1 MSSNDMSGDPPPRPP
16 ADPASEAAG
25 TDPVLPLPG
34 SGGSARAMWVGSR
47 PGWVQAGWWDAPL
60 RPAVRALLDVP
71 LGPDLVTALLG
82 LDPQSRWRCPDP
94 HVEHPSYLRPTGR
107 SGSPCACMTVVC
119 AAWAAV
125 ASWIDHQATVAV
137 AAAAGAT
144 VQVVDWDRDD
154 PRMGTVVDP
163 AVDELAPALRVSPRG
178 ARTRVQSAR
187 ALIARPALSAAVEQ
201 GLVTG
206 FMARAVTCDLH
217 ELTRDAPARADLVV
231 DILIEKLRARHV
243 TGARAWTITEVR
255 QCLTRIAASLH
266 VDLRATRQR
275 AKTGRRVTM
284 TRDGRVGTIIADL
297 PDDVAVR
304 IMDRLHDLAH
314 HLTDPDDDRTAD
326 HKRADV
332 FTDLLLD
339 QAASRATAV
348 SGPKSGSGSGCDS
361 GSAQAQTQ
369 ARGTQRRRSRR
380 HRQTRT
386 PPQDR
391 ALIWARAA
399 IQARGRSTGR
409 RQAHRRSQ
417 PRTPTQ
423 PQGRTRA
430 RVQARA
436 QAATRPQA
444 RFGPGFRPG
453 LWFWFWSGSRPPRVT
468 PGRGEV
474 AVVIDAATLLA
485 LADHAGEIPGCGP
498 IPAEIARE
506 LAADRKWRWWIT
518 EPTTAHVTATSARTY
533 TPSAALARL
542 IRAREPY
549 CRMPGC
555 RAPAHRCDLDHTVP
569 WPDGDTTAD
578 NLGPVCR
585 RHHNL
590 KTHRHWKLTN
600 NGPHGH
606 SPDSDRPYGH
616 SPDGHTPDGDSPSG
630 WTWATPT
637 GITHHDIPE
646 HPLRT

>member
-1 MSSNDMSGDPPPRPP
+1 
-16 ADPASEAAG
+16 
-25 TDPVLPLPG
+25 
-34 SGGSARAMWVGSR
+34 MWVGSR

-187 ALIARPALSAAVEQ
+187 ALIARPALSTAVEQ

-332 FTDLLLD
+332 FTDLLLGE
-339 QAASRATAV
+339 AASRATSV

-361 GSAQAQTQ
+361 GPSCDSGSGPAAGN
-369 ARGTQRRRSRR
+369 AEASN
-380 HRQTRT
+380 T
-386 PPQDR
+386 PPNS
-391 ALIWARAA
+391 APNPA
-399 IQARGRSTGR
+399 
-409 RQAHRRSQ
+409 
-417 PRTPTQ
+417 
-423 PQGRTRA
+423 
-430 RVQARA
+430 
-436 QAATRPQA
+436 
-444 RFGPGFRPG
+444 
-453 LWFWFWSGSRPPRVT
+453 SGSRPPRVT
-468 PGRGEV
+468 PGRGEA

-549 CRMPGC
+549 CRMPG
-555 RAPAHRCDLDHTVP
+555 V
-569 WPDGDTTAD
+569 
-578 NLGPVCR
+578 R
-585 RHHNL
+585 REAL
-590 KTHRHWKLTN
+590 VDRVEVRGLRHSRVAAGL
-600 NGPHGH
+600 
-606 SPDSDRPYGH
+606 
-616 SPDGHTPDGDSPSG
+616 
-630 WTWATPT
+630 
-637 GITHHDIPE
+637 
-646 HPLRT
+646 